1 MAATASKHA
10 LHVALD
16 PLLILSMLQS
26 MGVLTDCSNPSAKM
40 AKIKEIKERYNQSVI
55 LNPKLKLQNSMDT
68 VVSKLMTVDTDL
80 IQSLR
85 ADVAEAG
92 SFTNIYTYGLFSF
105 GGLYPGMLARDTSYK
120 EWMPVFTGS
129 KASWR
134 LRTTVRS
141 GSAPPA
147 KP

>member
-1 MAATASKHA
+1 M
-10 LHVALD
+10 
-16 PLLILSMLQS
+16 
-26 MGVLTDCSNPSAKM
+26 LTDCSNPSAKM

-55 LNPKLKLQNSMDT
+55 LNPKLKLENSMDT

-105 GGLYPGMLARDTSYK
+105 GGLYPGMLARDTSRK

-129 KASWR
+129 KAFWRLIKNHCAER
-134 LRTTVRS
+134 LRTSSKALTLQEAVLFCKRNLS
-141 GSAPPA
+141 
-147 KP
+147 